1 MSESVDAT
9 EAVSEAAASQVVME
23 VYRPEF
29 AMFRVEDQDVKL
41 DLKACASQAACCA
54 VLRSR
59 HEAGSEEPLLILDEF
74 PGGVETLKDII
85 RYMQAN
91 AAEERAAAAAAG
103 QLGVPAGILKVDPGA
118 FRLAY
123 DTENICNYLEAA
135 ALLRCPRLMR
145 DTVLAPAAKELTS
158 RRVLALLE
166 RVMQLTMTLVEGN
179 ANEEANEEDAAA
191 KEEVHQ
197 AFSQVIQR
205 LCARLDAVDFKLTAA
220 LAAGTPWASLEVLR
234 AHRIKLEN
242 MGRMNY
248 ALQSVTSTF
257 QSFFYEEKEDK
268 SQLKQEWKEHHFAL
282 HVYRKHIIESALS
295 SPKPASRAAAE
306 AALQEQQECSRW
318 SDDEGDQSVSE
329 AKTES
334 DVPEIICDV
343 VEEST
348 LADLSGF
355 VAYCDPLQ
363 TPPVLAAAMVQSV
376 LLKAET
382 ERARLLFE
390 AVFVRS
396 RKAQAMV
403 VAGRIPVDFLSSVKM
418 HRVASVVL
426 RRLLARYESLSRA
439 DLCHLLDNV
448 LLEDFREEKHC
459 HDLVL
464 NNALVQ
470 DITVYCRVSTRSV
483 AQATSDSDAVLQGT
497 SQDTDLLRL
506 RKVGERLFAAVFVLH
521 GGFLPNEEETCPRR
535 GEHWQVAEC
544 PWDSGDLDLP
554 LLQHVPLTEDALHL
568 SRRVLLRGLFRR
580 QHADVENDVPTI
592 VRLWALGRWGSCRDA
607 ALISEAFSFLCIC
620 WRSQRA
626 KKALAVGLEPDIDNC
641 HWIQDEESLF
651 RMFADLQFWRLQLK
665 ELLTPWAPPQL
676 LACHVATRCKELD
689 LQQIALLEDN
699 RRNLAE
705 INRLRQAVSLLHN
718 KLEVSDTRSVQNMQK
733 QAEVLEKLRSLR

>member
-1 MSESVDAT
+1 
-9 EAVSEAAASQVVME
+9 

-29 AMFRVEDQDVKL
+29 ATFRVEDKDVTL
-41 DLKACASQAACCA
+41 DLKACASQAASCA

-59 HEAGSEEPLLILDEF
+59 SAGGRSVEEPRLKLDEF

-103 QLGVPAGILKVDPGA
+103 QLGVPAGVLKVDPGA

-145 DTVLAPAAKELTS
+145 DTVLAPAAKELSS

-166 RVMQLTMTLVEGN
+166 RVMQLTMMVVEGQVSSD
-179 ANEEANEEDAAA
+179 AEEDAAA

-197 AFSQVIQR
+197 AFCQVIQR
-205 LCARLDAVDFKLTAA
+205 LCARLDAVDFRLTAA
-220 LAAGTPWASLEVLR
+220 LASGTPWASLEVLR

-242 MGRMNY
+242 LGRVNY

-282 HVYRKHIIESALS
+282 HVYRKHIIESAIS
-295 SPKPASRAAAE
+295 SPNPASRAAAE
-306 AALQEQQECSRW
+306 AALQEQQESSKW
-318 SDDEGDQSVSE
+318 SDDEGDQSVTE

-343 VEEST
+343 VEQST
-348 LADLSGF
+348 LSGLSGF
-355 VAYCDPLQ
+355 VQYCDPLQ
-363 TPPVLAAAMVQSV
+363 TPPVLAAAMVQS
-376 LLKAET
+376 LLLVEQT
-382 ERARLLFE
+382 SRARALFE

-396 RKAQAMV
+396 RKTQAMV
-403 VAGRIPVDFLSSVKM
+403 VAGSIPVDFLSSVKM

-439 DLCHLLDNV
+439 DLCHLLDHM

-459 HDLVL
+459 QDLVL
-464 NNALVQ
+464 NNDLVQ
-470 DITVYCRVSTRSV
+470 DITVYCRVSTRAV
-483 AQATSDSDAVLQGT
+483 AQQRDDSDVFQGASEET
-497 SQDTDLLRL
+497 ELLRL

-521 GGFLPNEEETCPRR
+521 GGFLPDQEETVCQRQ

-554 LLQHVPLTEDALHL
+554 LLQHVPYIEDALHL

-592 VRLWALGRWGSCRDA
+592 VRLWALGRWDSCRDA
-607 ALISEAFSFLCIC
+607 GLISEAFSFLCIC
-620 WRSQRA
+620 WRSLRQ
-626 KKALAVGLEPDIDNC
+626 KKAATNTVEPDIETC
-641 HWIQDEESLF
+641 SWITDEESLF

-676 LACHVATRCKELD
+676 LACHVASKCKQLD
-689 LQQIALLEDN
+689 EQQLALLEDN

-705 INRLRQAVSLLHN
+705 INRLRQAVSQLHS
-718 KLEVSDTRSVQNMQK
+718 KLEVADARSVQNMEK
-733 QAEVLEKLRSLR
+733 QAEVLERLRSLR